1 MVKTGCRDAP
11 CHSPEELKRRLK
23 EPGISLEELDMI
35 IERELKA
42 LAAAGG
48 KRGRARQ

>member
-23 EPGISLEELDMI
+23 EPGVD
-35 IERELKA
+35 IEAIKRELLRELRELEA
-42 LAAAGG
+42 RAG
-48 KRGRARQ
+48 KK

>member
-23 EPGISLEELDMI
+23 EPGIGLEELDRML
-35 IERELKA
+35 ERELKA
-42 LAAAGG
+42 LAKA
-48 KRGRARQ
+48 KR